1 MPCFSKIQTKLLD
14 VASIEAAASQLG
26 ITVKKIN
33 ANNIVLTKGY
43 DTVTLS
49 RLNEKEQF
57 SAQGDTSLL
66 DEMIPAYAKKQL
78 VKFAKSKGY
87 TVSQGNTGG
96 EFVLTKYE

>member
-1 MPCFSKIQTKLLD
+1 MPCYSKIQTKLLD

-33 ANNIVLTKGY
+33 VNNIVLTKGY
-43 DTVTLS
+43 ETVTLS
-49 RLNEKEQF
+49 RLTEKEQF

-66 DEMIPAYAKKQL
+66 DELIPVYARKQL
-78 VKFAKSKGY
+78 VKFAKSRGY
-87 TVSQGNTGG
+87 TVSQGNTSS